1 MDDNFKILDLNDEDV
16 LYFSDDSLFKFGYFK
31 KKIKSEIQTRTTSQ
45 RTINAIRNQFTNWS
59 INNFHGC
66 QANDITIK
74 VLLPSD
80 AKECEILRLGYQRW
94 QKGKLLVEVDL
105 NYSAVS
111 DEPNN
116 QPQWEIQE
124 INFYFKPDE
133 PEISQPESPLDDLRQ
148 RINQDN
154 QSDNQ

>member
-1 MDDNFKILDLNDEDV
+1 MDDTFKRLDLNDEDV
-16 LYFSDDSLFKFGYFK
+16 LSFSDDSLFKFGYFK
-31 KKIKSEIQTRTTSQ
+31 DKIKSEIQTKTTSQ
-45 RTINAIRNQFTNWS
+45 RTINTIKNHFINWS
-59 INNFHGC
+59 ISNLNGC
-66 QANDITIK
+66 QVNDITLK
-74 VLLPSD
+74 FLLPSD

-111 DEPNN
+111 DEPNH
-116 QPQWEIQE
+116 QLQWEIQE

-133 PEISQPESPLDDLRQ
+133 PETPQPESPLDDLRQ

-154 QSDNQ
+154 QPENQ

>member
-31 KKIKSEIQTRTTSQ
+31 NKMKSDMQTKATNQ
-45 RTINAIRNQFTNWS
+45 RTINFISNQFTNWS

-66 QANDITIK
+66 QVNDITIK
-74 VLLPSD
+74 LLLPSD

-133 PEISQPESPLDDLRQ
+133 PEIPQPESPLDDLRQ

>member
-1 MDDNFKILDLNDEDV
+1 MDDNFKLLDINDEDV

-31 KKIKSEIQTRTTSQ
+31 DKIKSEIQTKTTSQ
-45 RTINAIRNQFTNWS
+45 RTINVIKNQLTTWS
-59 INNFHGC
+59 INNLNGC
-66 QANDITIK
+66 QVNDITIK
-74 VLLPSD
+74 LLLPSD

-116 QPQWEIQE
+116 QPQWEIQA
-124 INFYFKPDE
+124 IHFYFKPDQ
-133 PEISQPESPLDDLRQ
+133 PEIPQPESPLDDLRQ
-148 RINQDN
+148 RINQEN
-154 QSDNQ
+154 QSENQ